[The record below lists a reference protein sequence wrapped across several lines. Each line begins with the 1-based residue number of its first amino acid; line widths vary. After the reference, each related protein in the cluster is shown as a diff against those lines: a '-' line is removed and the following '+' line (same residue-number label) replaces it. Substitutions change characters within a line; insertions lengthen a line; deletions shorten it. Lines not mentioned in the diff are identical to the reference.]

1 MALLSAFHVKI
12 YGKVQGVGYRYSA
25 LRAAER
31 YGVAGWVRNEFDGTV
46 EVFVE
51 GEAEKVNKY
60 LVWLK
65 KGPVGCYVR
74 QVLKQ
79 KATPKN
85 YTRFFID
92 Y

>member
-1 MALLSAFHVKI
+1 MASSSAFHVKV
-12 YGKVQGVGYRYSA
+12 YGKVQGVGFRYSA
-25 LRAAER
+25 LRTAER
-31 YGVAGWVRNEFDGTV
+31 FGVTGWVRNELDGTV

-51 GEAEKVNKY
+51 GSEDRVKRF
-60 LVWLK
+60 LTWLK
-65 KGPVGCYVR
+65 KGPTGSFVR

-79 KATPKN
+79 KSTPKN

>member
-1 MALLSAFHVKI
+1 MASISAYHAKV
-12 YGKVQGVGYRYSA
+12 YGRVQGVGFRYSA
-25 LRAAER
+25 MRAAER
-31 YGVAGWVRNEFDGTV
+31 YGVCGWVRNEFDGTV

-51 GEAEKVNKY
+51 GEQQKVQNF
-60 LVWLK
+60 LGWLK
-65 KGPVGCYVR
+65 KGPTGSFVR

-79 KATPKN
+79 RAAPKN